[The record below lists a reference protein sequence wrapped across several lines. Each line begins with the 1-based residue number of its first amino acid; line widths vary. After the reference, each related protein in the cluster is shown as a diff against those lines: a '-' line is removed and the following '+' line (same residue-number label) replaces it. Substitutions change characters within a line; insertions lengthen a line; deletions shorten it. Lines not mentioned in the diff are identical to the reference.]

1 MAVPVK
7 AIPRIRKAL
16 RLYKVSSVI
25 TGVFLLLLV
34 VMMVLRYG
42 FHVDIE
48 LGGPQGFLALV
59 PKEQIVG
66 INLSIGILA
75 AHGWFYLLYIFADFQ
90 LWSTLR
96 WSFWRFVL
104 IALGGVIP
112 FLSFVAEHHYAKIAR
127 AELAALE
134 AQGTKIPTV
143 EASHQ

>member
-1 MAVPVK
+1 MALSPK

-34 VMMVLRYG
+34 LMMVLRYG

-66 INLSIGILA
+66 LNLSIGILA

-104 IALGGVIP
+104 IALGGVVP
-112 FLSFVAEHHYAKIAR
+112 FLSFIAEHYYARLAR

-134 AQGTKIPTV
+134 AQGSRTETV

>member
-1 MAVPVK
+1 MALSPK

-34 VMMVLRYG
+34 LMMVLRYG

-66 INLSIGILA
+66 LNLSIGILA

-104 IALGGVIP
+104 IALGGVVP
-112 FLSFVAEHHYAKIAR
+112 FLSFVAEHHYARLAR

-134 AQGTKIPTV
+134 AQGSRTETV

>member
-1 MAVPVK
+1 MALSPK

-34 VMMVLRYG
+34 LMMVLRYG

-66 INLSIGILA
+66 LNLSIGILA

-104 IALGGVIP
+104 IALGGVVP
-112 FLSFVAEHHYAKIAR
+112 FLSFVAEHHYARIAR

-134 AQGTKIPTV
+134 AQGSRTETV

>member
-1 MAVPVK
+1 MALSPK

-34 VMMVLRYG
+34 LMMVLRYG

-66 INLSIGILA
+66 LNLSIGILA

-104 IALGGVIP
+104 IALGGVVP
-112 FLSFVAEHHYAKIAR
+112 FLSFAR

-134 AQGTKIPTV
+134 AQGSRTETV

>member
-1 MAVPVK
+1 MAVSPK

-59 PKEQIVG
+59 PKEQIIG

-134 AQGTKIPTV
+134 AQGSQTETV